1 MANLST
7 AFGTCYIK
15 AKSKQD
21 ILDLLKLQK
30 EANRDTFFSTDLKYP
45 ETVELN
51 IEKIDKDYYELV
63 VTVNGTGRWTFDYN
77 MENFFNHM
85 FNKNFT
91 DEEEFINL
99 QDQLRTKEFEIQFE
113 VIDYE
118 PGCAFISEGKY
129 VVTWKNDES
138 NYDVCEE
145 STDDF
150 NVYTCRSYGIYDEAW
165 NTIYALQN
173 FDEFKNNLIEF
184 QKNSNTNEFDN
195 MVNAS
200 DEHLKE
206 QLENASNGVY
216 FDFDEFIYEFLNEYQ
231 NC

>member
-21 ILDLLKLQK
+21 ILYLLKLQK
-30 EANRDTFFSTDLKYP
+30 EANKDTFFSTDLTYP
-45 ETVELN
+45 ENVELN
-51 IEKIDKDYYELV
+51 IKKINKDYYELV
-63 VTVNGTGRWTFDYN
+63 VAVNGTGRWTFDYN

-113 VIDYE
+113 ITDYE

-129 VVTWKNDES
+129 VITWKNDES

-150 NVYTCRSYGIYDEAW
+150 NVFTCRSYGIYDEAW
-165 NTIYALQN
+165 NTVYALQN
-173 FDEFKNNLIEF
+173 FHEFKNNLIEF
-184 QKNSNTNEFDN
+184 QKECNTNEFDN

>member
-30 EANRDTFFSTDLKYP
+30 EANNDTFFSTDLTYP
-45 ETVELN
+45 ENIELN
-51 IEKIDKDYYELV
+51 IKKINKDYYELV
-63 VTVNGTGRWTFDYN
+63 VAVNGTGRWTFDYN

-113 VIDYE
+113 ITDYE

-150 NVYTCRSYGIYDEAW
+150 NVFTCRSYGIYDEAW
-165 NTIYALQN
+165 NTVYALQN

-184 QKNSNTNEFDN
+184 QKDCNTTEFDN
-195 MVNAS
+195 MVKAS

-216 FDFDEFIYEFLNEYQ
+216 FDFNEFIYEFLNEYQ